1 VTTRDTTHRTPVL
14 TDTALA
20 SSAGLVGSATMISRL
35 LGLARDQ
42 VFAYLFGAN
51 NAMDAF
57 YVAFRIPNLFRD
69 LFAEGAMNAAF
80 VPTFTRQLTRY
91 GKDQAWKLANN
102 VINTLAISTGLLVI
116 IGIVSAGPLITFL
129 ASDYASVPGK
139 LELTALL
146 TKITLPFL
154 TLIAIA
160 AAFMGMLNSLQ
171 RFFIPALSPAMF
183 NISTIFCAFALV
195 PVMPKFGLAPITA
208 IAIGTLVGGL
218 GQLVIQWPA
227 LRREGYRYRPVLN
240 LGDQPLRD
248 VLILMGPGI
257 LGVAATQINLLVNL
271 ILATGEGT
279 GAVSWLNYSFRLI
292 YLPIGLFGVSIATV
306 ALPVISKHAAL
317 EKLSNV
323 RSTVSNGL
331 RLMLVLNIP
340 AAVGLIVIALP
351 IVQLIFERGNFMPS
365 DTAATAA
372 ALIFYSPGLIGY
384 SAVKII
390 APTFYALRDSR
401 TPVLISVGTMIF
413 NITINMILVRVIGY
427 KGLALGTSIAALLN
441 ASVLFWLLRNRLGGL
456 EGMLIGRTLLKT
468 LIASAIMGLTAAVV
482 SQQLELLFP
491 GTDFVLQLI
500 RILITIASGLISLG
514 VTARILKI
522 QELNGVV
529 HLLLAKFQ
537 TRRTD

>member
-1 VTTRDTTHRTPVL
+1 MTTRDTTHRTPVP

-139 LELTALL
+139 LELTVLL

-154 TLIAIA
+154 TFIAIA

-227 LRREGYRYRPVLN
+227 LRKEGYRYRPVLN

-248 VLILMGPGI
+248 VLTLMGPGI
-257 LGVAATQINLLVNL
+257 LGVAATQVNLLVNL

-351 IVQLIFERGNFMPS
+351 IVQLIFERGNFTPS

-522 QELNGVV
+522 QELNDAV

>member
-1 VTTRDTTHRTPVL
+1 MTTRDTTHRTPVL

-129 ASDYASVPGK
+129 ASDYANVPGK

-154 TLIAIA
+154 TFIAIA

-248 VLILMGPGI
+248 VLTLMGPGI

-279 GAVSWLNYSFRLI
+279 GAVSWLNYSFRLV

-306 ALPVISKHAAL
+306 ALPIISKHAAL

-340 AAVGLIVIALP
+340 AAIGLIVIALP
-351 IVQLIFERGNFMPS
+351 IVQLIFERGNFTPS

-401 TPVLISVGTMIF
+401 TPVLVSVGTMIF
-413 NITINMILVRVIGY
+413 NITINMILIRVIGY

-456 EGMLIGRTLLKT
+456 EEMLIGRTLLKT

-522 QELNGVV
+522 QELNNAVL
-529 HLLLAKFQ
+529 LLLAKFQ

>member
-1 VTTRDTTHRTPVL
+1 MTTRDTTHRTPVL

-279 GAVSWLNYSFRLI
+279 GAVSWL
-292 YLPIGLFGVSIATV
+292 
-306 ALPVISKHAAL
+306 
-317 EKLSNV
+317 
-323 RSTVSNGL
+323 
-331 RLMLVLNIP
+331 
-340 AAVGLIVIALP
+340 
-351 IVQLIFERGNFMPS
+351 
-365 DTAATAA
+365 
-372 ALIFYSPGLIGY
+372 
-384 SAVKII
+384 
-390 APTFYALRDSR
+390 SR
-401 TPVLISVGTMIF
+401 
-413 NITINMILVRVIGY
+413 
-427 KGLALGTSIAALLN
+427 
-441 ASVLFWLLRNRLGGL
+441 
-456 EGMLIGRTLLKT
+456 
-468 LIASAIMGLTAAVV
+468 
-482 SQQLELLFP
+482 
-491 GTDFVLQLI
+491 
-500 RILITIASGLISLG
+500 
-514 VTARILKI
+514 
-522 QELNGVV
+522 
-529 HLLLAKFQ
+529 FQ
-537 TRRTD
+537 

>member
-1 VTTRDTTHRTPVL
+1 MTTRDTTHRTPVL

-257 LGVAATQINLLVNL
+257 LGVAATQVNLLVNL

>member
-1 VTTRDTTHRTPVL
+1 
-14 TDTALA
+14 
-20 SSAGLVGSATMISRL
+20 
-35 LGLARDQ
+35 
-42 VFAYLFGAN
+42 
-51 NAMDAF
+51 
-57 YVAFRIPNLFRD
+57 
-69 LFAEGAMNAAF
+69 
-80 VPTFTRQLTRY
+80 
-91 GKDQAWKLANN
+91 
-102 VINTLAISTGLLVI
+102 
-116 IGIVSAGPLITFL
+116 
-129 ASDYASVPGK
+129 
-139 LELTALL
+139 
-146 TKITLPFL
+146 
-154 TLIAIA
+154 
-160 AAFMGMLNSLQ
+160 
-171 RFFIPALSPAMF
+171 
-183 NISTIFCAFALV
+183 
-195 PVMPKFGLAPITA
+195 
-208 IAIGTLVGGL
+208 
-218 GQLVIQWPA
+218 
-227 LRREGYRYRPVLN
+227 
-240 LGDQPLRD
+240 
-248 VLILMGPGI
+248 
-257 LGVAATQINLLVNL
+257 
-271 ILATGEGT
+271 
-279 GAVSWLNYSFRLI
+279 
-292 YLPIGLFGVSIATV
+292 
-306 ALPVISKHAAL
+306 
-317 EKLSNV
+317 
-323 RSTVSNGL
+323 
-331 RLMLVLNIP
+331 MLVLNIP

>member
-1 VTTRDTTHRTPVL
+1 MTTRDTTHRTPVL

>member
-1 VTTRDTTHRTPVL
+1 MTTRDTTHRTPVP

-42 VFAYLFGAN
+42 IFAYLFGAN

-139 LELTALL
+139 LELTVLL

-154 TLIAIA
+154 TFIAIA

-227 LRREGYRYRPVLN
+227 LRKEGYRYRPVLN

-248 VLILMGPGI
+248 VLTLMGPGI
-257 LGVAATQINLLVNL
+257 LGVAATQVNLLVNL

-351 IVQLIFERGNFMPS
+351 IVQLIFERGNFTPS

-522 QELNGVV
+522 QELNDAV

>member
-1 VTTRDTTHRTPVL
+1 MTNQDTTHRTPVPTNTTL
-14 TDTALA
+14 S
-20 SSAGLVGSATMISRL
+20 SSASLVGSATLISRL

-42 VFAYLFGAN
+42 VFAYLFGAS

-139 LELTALL
+139 LELTAML

-154 TLIAIA
+154 TFIAIA

-218 GQLVIQWPA
+218 GQLVLQWPT
-227 LRREGYRYRPVLN
+227 LQREGYRYRPVLN
-240 LGDQPLRD
+240 LGDQSLRD
-248 VLILMGPGI
+248 VLTLMGPGI

-292 YLPIGLFGVSIATV
+292 YLPIGLFGVSIATA

-340 AAVGLIVIALP
+340 AAVGLIVLSLP
-351 IVQLIFERGNFMPS
+351 IVQLIFERGNFTSS

-413 NITINMILVRVIGY
+413 NITINLILIRVIGY

-441 ASVLFWLLRNRLGGL
+441 ASALFWLLKNRLGGL
-456 EGMLIGRTLLKT
+456 EGTLVGRTLLKT

-482 SQQLELLFP
+482 NQQLELLFP
-491 GTDFVLQLI
+491 GTDFAIQLI

-514 VTARILKI
+514 CMARILKL
-522 QELNGVV
+522 QEFNDAVY
-529 HLLLAKFQ
+529 HLLKKLQ

>member
-1 VTTRDTTHRTPVL
+1 MTTRDTTHRTPVP

-154 TLIAIA
+154 TFIAIA

-195 PVMPKFGLAPITA
+195 PVMSKFGLAPITA

-227 LRREGYRYRPVLN
+227 LRKEGYRYRPVLN

-257 LGVAATQINLLVNL
+257 LGVAATQVNLLVNL

-351 IVQLIFERGNFMPS
+351 IVQLIFERGNFTPS

-522 QELNGVV
+522 QELNDAV

>member
-1 VTTRDTTHRTPVL
+1 MTTRDTTHRTPVP

-154 TLIAIA
+154 TFIAIA

-257 LGVAATQINLLVNL
+257 LGVAATQVNLLVNL

-351 IVQLIFERGNFMPS
+351 IVQLLFERGNFTPS

-413 NITINMILVRVIGY
+413 NVTINMILVRVIGY

-522 QELNGVV
+522 QELNDAVL
-529 HLLLAKFQ
+529 LLLAKFQ

>member
-1 VTTRDTTHRTPVL
+1 MTTRDTTHRTPVL

-154 TLIAIA
+154 TFIAIA

-248 VLILMGPGI
+248 VLTLMGPGI

-279 GAVSWLNYSFRLI
+279 GAVSWLNYSFRLV

-306 ALPVISKHAAL
+306 ALPIISKHAAL

-340 AAVGLIVIALP
+340 AAIGLIVIALP
-351 IVQLIFERGNFMPS
+351 IVQLIFERGNFTPS

-401 TPVLISVGTMIF
+401 TPVLVSVGTMIF
-413 NITINMILVRVIGY
+413 NITINMILIRVIGY

-456 EGMLIGRTLLKT
+456 EEMLIGRTLLKT

-522 QELNGVV
+522 QELNNAVL
-529 HLLLAKFQ
+529 LLLAKFQ

>member
-1 VTTRDTTHRTPVL
+1 VTTRDTTHRTPVP

-139 LELTALL
+139 LELTVLL

-154 TLIAIA
+154 TFIAIA

-195 PVMPKFGLAPITA
+195 PVMSKFGLAPITA

-227 LRREGYRYRPVLN
+227 LRKEGYRYRPVLN

-257 LGVAATQINLLVNL
+257 LGVAATQVNLLVNL

-351 IVQLIFERGNFMPS
+351 IVQLIFERGNFTPS

-522 QELNGVV
+522 QELNDAV